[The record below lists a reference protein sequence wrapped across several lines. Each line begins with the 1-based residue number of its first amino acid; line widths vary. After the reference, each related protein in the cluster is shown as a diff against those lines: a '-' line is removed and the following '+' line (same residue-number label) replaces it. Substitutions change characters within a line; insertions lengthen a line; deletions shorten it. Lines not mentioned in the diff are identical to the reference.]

1 MNKGLKRT
9 IIAGVVGVTI
19 LAGGAFGL
27 MGLERIPA
35 GMVGIVYKANGGISN
50 QMLTQ
55 GWQWTMP
62 IVNRVSLYSTSIE
75 QSYMCAGEKGD
86 SKDNEAFSLMTA
98 DGKEV
103 VVDMEFSYSYD
114 KDKLPKTFTYFKG
127 KDGETI
133 QETFIKPKMM
143 TVANN
148 VSTQF
153 NVFDI
158 YGSGRPD
165 LNAAITK
172 EAKTF
177 FKDYGITVDRVS
189 VTNVTPDE
197 KTKAAIQQKVDKLQE
212 IEVAKSD
219 AIIAEENAKKTLVE
233 AQAKA
238 DAKIIAAEADKKAN
252 ELKQQSLTEGIL
264 KQQYIEKWNGVLPQV
279 SGDGV
284 SPIVNMK

>member
-1 MNKGLKRT
+1 
-9 IIAGVVGVTI
+9 
-19 LAGGAFGL
+19 
-27 MGLERIPA
+27 
-35 GMVGIVYKANGGISN
+35 
-50 QMLTQ
+50 
-55 GWQWTMP
+55 
-62 IVNRVSLYSTSIE
+62 
-75 QSYMCAGEKGD
+75 MCKGEKGD
-86 SKDNEAFSLMTA
+86 SKDNEAFKIMTK

-103 VVDMEFSYSYD
+103 EVDMEFSYKFD
-114 KDKLPKTFTYFKG
+114 RKDLPKTFSYFKG
-127 KDGETI
+127 QDGKTI
-133 QETFIKPKMM
+133 QETFIKPKMT

-153 NVFDI
+153 DVFTV
-158 YGSGRPD
+158 YGEGRPA
-165 LNAAITK
+165 LNAEITK
-172 EAKTF
+172 AAKDF
-177 FKDYGITVDRVS
+177 FKDYGIVVDRVS
-189 VTNVTPDE
+189 ITRVEPDE

-219 AIIAEENAKKTLVE
+219 AIIAEENAKKTLVD

-264 KQQYIEKWNGVLPQV
+264 KQQYIDKWDGKLPQV